1 MPDPLK
7 LSRWLCLGAGTL
19 DFCTGLGLVAAPALL
34 LRLMGVPPLDGD
46 GWVFLRFVGAFVAA
60 VGAVYL
66 WTALRPAPARVRA
79 LLEFTLFFRFAAG
92 AYAAA
97 AILTGTLHSAWSSVP
112 ATDFALVALQAWLLA
127 RWPRTA

>member
-1 MPDPLK
+1 
-7 LSRWLCLGAGTL
+7 
-19 DFCTGLGLVAAPALL
+19 
-34 LRLMGVPPLDGD
+34 MGVPPLDGD